1 MKRVLVGFGAA
12 LVLLGTL
19 LPAGAQGRQVRLDGR
34 VQWIAGQMAIVHL
47 ESGAVVHV
55 DLTRVRQDEYSGLKT
70 RERVIVIGLISEDG
84 NRVTATSVTR
94 EARIDQAP
102 ARRVD

>member
-1 MKRVLVGFGAA
+1 MKHVLVGLGAA
-12 LVLLGTL
+12 LILLGTV
-19 LPAGAQGRQVRLDGR
+19 LPVGAQGRQVRLDGR
-34 VQWIAGQMAIVHL
+34 VQWIAGQMAIVNL